1 MSDFNSNVMPHALG
15 TVLGVA
21 DVLSTSDKM
30 PLYSARPQA
39 GFPSPGDDHIEKVLD
54 INDLVVKHP
63 ASTFF
68 VRVEGDS
75 MEGAGI
81 FSGDVLV
88 VDRSLNPKDSSI
100 VVAAVYGEMVVK
112 RLRARGEIYD
122 LISENPAYAP
132 IAISGNDDCV
142 IWGVVVGSVRQFV

>member
-1 MSDFNSNVMPHALG
+1 MQKDLVSIIAISKKLKSV
-15 TVLGVA
+15 
-21 DVLSTSDKM
+21 
-30 PLYSARPQA
+30 PLPLFSSRPQA
-39 GFPSPGDDHIEKVLD
+39 GFPSPGEDQIEKVLD
-54 INDLVVKHP
+54 INDLVVKNP

-88 VDRSLNPKDSSI
+88 VDRSITPRDSLI

-112 RLRARGEIYD
+112 RLKAVGNIHI
-122 LISENPAYAP
+122 LVSENVHYAP
-132 IAISGNDDCV
+132 ITVSGNDDCL